1 MLKQFYEK
9 ALATQ
14 GVYCATGIEPGE
26 AGKAKVTN
34 KFAENLDD
42 LIKQVDIIK
51 KKGWNAYVALG
62 TFEGYSRKKDDCTF
76 FRSFFIDLDVGEDK
90 AASGKGYASKE
101 DALTAL
107 DKFLDDSGLPPP
119 IRIDSGTGIHAY
131 WLLEKEVAIADY
143 LPYALK
149 FKDYVMERLRADP
162 MVMAEP
168 ARIMRC
174 PDSLNYK
181 TDPPSQAKFI
191 DTEFTLY
198 SFDDF
203 KEFLGVIEVS
213 TSNVLK
219 LIPKGLD
226 EETKKMRKLDNFVN
240 SFPRIIELTAEGKGC
255 AQIQYAFEH
264 AEHLEEPIWHSVM
277 TIAAHCEDKENMAHL
292 VSQGY
297 SGYSPEIVDKKLENI
312 LSVEKSGPHTCV
324 TFEARNPGVCDGC
337 PNRHLGNPIKL
348 ARILNTTRTEE
359 PEPEPEHD
367 DDDPETPSDQAQ
379 SVRKTTNSKKVPE
392 FPEYLEPFVRGVN
405 GGIYYQP
412 PAKFNKETQ
421 KYHDVDAILLCEH
434 DFYPYRRI
442 YSPND
447 GECFMMRVHLPNDG
461 FREFLL
467 PMKAVYSQEK
477 FKDVLV
483 SGGVFFN
490 QSYAKNVQEYIMKWG
505 RYFQNTASAEIMR
518 MQMGWIDDNDAFV
531 IGNIEIT
538 EETGPD
544 GKDTPVSPTASNI
557 TKALVKKGTFEKWKW
572 AAQQLNDQP
581 GLEMH
586 AFGALTGFGAP
597 LMQFASTDGVS
608 LSYEGE
614 SGAAKSGSLY
624 AALSIWGNP
633 KKMSVFESTDNA
645 MQGRLLTSKNI
656 LVGIDE
662 AGGKFPDV
670 ISNFIHRIAQ
680 GESKLRLSGTNMT
693 ERHQDLTASTIGFFT
708 TNHSLLGIVKK
719 KKSTPYGETARMVE
733 LFMHKPQLF
742 KDHPE
747 KGKQIFDEFRKNYGH
762 AGPIY
767 AHEMIK
773 WGETKIIKHM
783 EVWMERF
790 RIDFGFD
797 ATYRY
802 YEDLISTVMTGGE
815 IAESAGLIKYDLD
828 RIYKVMVGL
837 MIAKRDGGNSI
848 NEVDFESILG
858 EFFLDH
864 MGATLAVLNKKVIST
879 PSPHRKLAVRAD
891 LDEGVSYV
899 STSSLGKWLAEHGY
913 SEENFFFVLKKSGK
927 FIKKDKK
934 RLAAGWKGAPESAN
948 VNCYFF
954 NEVPHIEI
962 DEFKQSAA

>member
-14 GVYCATGIEPGE
+14 GVYCATGIEPGK
-26 AGKAKVTN
+26 AGEAKVLN
-34 KFAENLDD
+34 KFAENIDD
-42 LIKQVDIIK
+42 LMVQVEALK
-51 KKGWNAYVALG
+51 KKGWNTYVALG
-62 TFEGYSRKKDDCTF
+62 TFEGYSRKKDDCLY

-101 DALTAL
+101 DALEAL
-107 DKFLDDSGLPPP
+107 DKFLVESELPPP
-119 IRIDSGTGIHAY
+119 VRIDSGTGIHAY
-131 WLLEKEVAIADY
+131 WLLDEEVKIIEY
-143 LPYALK
+143 LPYAVK
-149 FKDYVMERLRADP
+149 FKDYVLERLFADP
-162 MVMAEP
+162 AVMAEP

-174 PDSLNYK
+174 PESLNYK
-181 TDPPSQAKFI
+181 TDPPSPASFI
-191 DTEFTLY
+191 DDEFHTY
-198 SFDDF
+198 SFDAF
-203 KEFLGVIEVS
+203 KEFLGPVEVPINNILS
-213 TSNVLK
+213 

-226 EETKKMRKLDNFVN
+226 EETKKMRKLNNYVN
-240 SFPRIIELTAEGKGC
+240 DFEHLIKRTQDGTGC

-277 TIAAHCEDKENMAHL
+277 TIAAHCENKEKMAHL
-292 VSQGY
+292 VSEGY
-297 SGYSPEIVDKKLENI
+297 VGYSPEIVDKKLENI
-312 LSVEKSGPHTCV
+312 LSVEKSGPHTCA

-348 ARILNTTRTEE
+348 ARVLNTAKVDDEPVDEPEETDQEE
-359 PEPEPEHD
+359 PI
-367 DDDPETPSDQAQ
+367 
-379 SVRKTTNSKKVPE
+379 RKVTNSKKVPD
-392 FPEYLEPFVRGVN
+392 FPEYLAPFARGVN
-405 GGIYYQP
+405 GGIYFQP
-412 PAKFNKETQ
+412 PAKFNKETK
-421 KYHDVDAILLCEH
+421 KYHDVDAILLSEH

-447 GECFMMRVHLPNDG
+447 GECFMMRAHLPNDG
-461 FREFLL
+461 SREFLL

-490 QSYAKNVQEYIMKWG
+490 QTYAKQVQEYIMKWG
-505 RYFQNTASAEIMR
+505 RYFQNTASAETMR
-518 MQMGWIDDNDAFV
+518 MQMGWADDNDTFV
-531 IGNIEIT
+531 IGNIEVT

-544 GKDTPVSPTASNI
+544 GRDTPVSPTASNI
-557 TKALVKKGTFEKWKW
+557 VKALAKKGNFEKWKW
-572 AAQQLNDQP
+572 AAQQLSDQP

-586 AFGALTGFGAP
+586 AFGAMTGYGAP

-662 AGGKFPDV
+662 AGNKSPDV
-670 ISNFIHRIAQ
+670 VSNFIHRIAQ
-680 GESKLRLSGTNMT
+680 GESKLRLSGTSMT

-708 TNHSLLGIVKK
+708 TNHALLGIVKK

-733 LFMHKPQLF
+733 LFIHKPQLL

-747 KGKQIFDEFRKNYGH
+747 KGKEIFDEFRKNYGH

-773 WGETKIIKHM
+773 WGEPKIIKRM
-783 EVWMERF
+783 EAWTTRF
-790 RIDFGFD
+790 RRDFGFD

-802 YEDLISTVMTGGE
+802 YEDLISCTMTGGE

-828 RIYKVMVGL
+828 RIYTLMVGL
-837 MIAKRDGGNSI
+837 MIAKRNGGNSI
-848 NEVDFESILG
+848 NESDFDSVLG

-864 MGATLAVLNKKVIST
+864 MGASIAVLNGKVIST
-879 PSPHRKLAVRAD
+879 PSPHRKLAMRID
-891 LDEGVSYV
+891 LDVGESYV
-899 STSSLGKWLAEHGY
+899 STKTMTEWLAEHGY
-913 SEENFFFVLKKSGK
+913 SDENFFFILKKSGK

-948 VNCYFF
+948 VNCFF
-954 NEVPHIEI
+954 FKEVPEINIDDIE
-962 DEFKQSAA
+962 QSVA

>member
-26 AGKAKVTN
+26 AGKVTN

-42 LIKQVDIIK
+42 LIKQVELIK

-62 TFEGYSRKKDDCTF
+62 TFEGYSRKKDDCIF

-90 AASGKGYASKE
+90 AKEGKGYASKE
-101 DALTAL
+101 DALQAL
-107 DKFLDDSGLPPP
+107 DKFLAESEMPPP

-131 WLLEKEVAIADY
+131 WLLEEEVAIADY
-143 LPYALK
+143 LPYAVK
-149 FKDYVMERLRADP
+149 FKDYVLERLFADP
-162 MVMAEP
+162 AVMAEP
-168 ARIMRC
+168 ARVMRC
-174 PDSLNYK
+174 PDSFNYK
-181 TDPPSQAKFI
+181 TDPPSPAKFI
-191 DTEFTLY
+191 DTEFHTY
-198 SFDDF
+198 SFDAF
-203 KEFLGVIEVS
+203 KEFLGPIEVPANNILS
-213 TSNVLK
+213 

-226 EETKKMRKLDNFVN
+226 EETKKMRKLDNYVN
-240 SFPRIIELTAEGKGC
+240 SFEHLIKRTQEGTGC

-264 AEHLEEPIWHSVM
+264 AAHLEEPIWHSVM
-277 TIAAHCEDKENMAHL
+277 TIAAHCENKEQMAHL
-292 VSQGY
+292 VSKDYVGY
-297 SGYSPEIVDKKLENI
+297 SAEVVDKKLETI
-312 LSVEKSGPHTCV
+312 LSVEKSGPHTCA
-324 TFEARNPGVCDGC
+324 TFDARNPGVCDGC
-337 PNRHLGNPIKL
+337 PNRHLGNPIKI
-348 ARILNTTRTEE
+348 ARILNTAKPNDEPVDECEFDEHYDEE
-359 PEPEPEHD
+359 DNQEKPI
-367 DDDPETPSDQAQ
+367 
-379 SVRKTTNSKKVPE
+379 RKVTNTKKVPD
-392 FPEYLEPFVRGVN
+392 FPEYLAPFARGIN
-405 GGIYYQP
+405 GGIYFQP
-412 PAKFNKETQ
+412 PAKFNKQTE

-447 GECFMMRVHLPNDG
+447 GECFMMRAHLPNDG
-461 FREFLL
+461 VREFLL
-467 PMKAVYSQEK
+467 PMKAVYAQDK

-490 QSYAKNVQEYIMKWG
+490 QSHAKQVQEYIMKWG
-505 RYFQNTASAEIMR
+505 RYFQNTGSAEVMR
-518 MQMGWIDDNDAFV
+518 MQMGWADDNETFV
-531 IGNIEIT
+531 IGNIEVT
-538 EETGPD
+538 EDTGAE
-544 GKDTPVSPTASNI
+544 GRDTPVSPTASNV
-557 TKALVKKGTFEKWKW
+557 TKALVKKGSFEKWKW
-572 AAQQLNDQP
+572 AAQQLSDQP

-586 AFGALTGFGAP
+586 AFGALTGYGAP

-624 AALSIWGNP
+624 AALSVWGNP

-693 ERHQDLTASTIGFFT
+693 ERHQDMTASTIGFFT
-708 TNHSLLGIVKK
+708 TNHALLGIVKK

-747 KGKQIFDEFRKNYGH
+747 KGKEIFDEFRKNYGH

-767 AHEMIK
+767 AYEMIK
-773 WGETKIIKHM
+773 WGEKKIHKHM
-783 EVWMERF
+783 EEWTVRF
-790 RIDFGFD
+790 RKDFGHD
-797 ATYRY
+797 ASYRY
-802 YEDLISTVMTGGE
+802 YEDLMAVTMTGGE
-815 IAESAGLIKYDLD
+815 IAESAGLIKYDLN
-828 RIYKVMVGL
+828 RIYNVMVGL
-837 MIAKRDGGNSI
+837 MIAKRNGGNSI
-848 NEVDFESILG
+848 NESDFDSVLG
-858 EFFLDH
+858 ELFL
-864 MGATLAVLNKKVIST
+864 GEIGSTVVVLNHKVIST
-879 PSPHRKLAVRAD
+879 PSPNKKLAIRID
-891 LDEGVSYV
+891 LDEGESYV
-899 STSSLGKWLAEHGY
+899 STTFLTQWLAERGY
-913 SEENFFFVLKKSGK
+913 SEENFFFTLKKSGK

-948 VNCYFF
+948 VNCYWFK
-954 NEVPHIEI
+954 EVPELNIEPE
-962 DEFKQSAA
+962 DEQSAA

>member
-26 AGKAKVTN
+26 AGKVTN

-42 LIKQVDIIK
+42 LIKQVESIK

-62 TFEGYSRKKDDCTF
+62 TFEGYSRKKDDCLY

-90 AASGKGYASKE
+90 AESGKGYVSKE
-101 DALTAL
+101 AALAAL
-107 DKFLDDSGLPPP
+107 DKFLTESEMPPP

-131 WLLEKEVAIADY
+131 WLLEEDVPISEY

-149 FKDYVMERLRADP
+149 FKEYVLERLLADP
-162 MVMAEP
+162 AVMAES
-168 ARIMRC
+168 ARVMRC
-174 PDSLNYK
+174 PESLNYK
-181 TDPPSQAKFI
+181 TDPPSPAGFI
-191 DTEFTLY
+191 DTEFHTY
-198 SFDDF
+198 SFDAF
-203 KEFLGVIEVS
+203 KEFLGPVVAPVNNILS
-213 TSNVLK
+213 

-226 EETKKMRKLDNFVN
+226 EETKKMRKLDNYIN
-240 SFPRIIELTAEGKGC
+240 SFDQILKRNEEGTGC
-255 AQIQYAFEH
+255 AQIKYALDN
-264 AEHLEEPIWHSVM
+264 AKHLEEPIWHSVM
-277 TIAAHCEDKENMAHL
+277 TIAAHCDKKEEVVHF
-292 VSQGY
+292 VSKDYVGY
-297 SGYSPEIVDKKLENI
+297 AADIVDKKLENI
-312 LSVEKSGPHTCV
+312 LSVEKSGPHTCA

-348 ARILNTTRTEE
+348 ARILNTARTEDS
-359 PEPEPEHD
+359 EPEPEHTD
-367 DDDPETPSDQAQ
+367 EPLTEAPNQEKPI
-379 SVRKTTNSKKVPE
+379 RKTTNSKKVPE
-392 FPEYLEPFVRGVN
+392 FPEYLAPFARGIN
-405 GGIYYQP
+405 GGIYFQP
-412 PAKFNKETQ
+412 PAKFNKQTE

-490 QSYAKNVQEYIMKWG
+490 QSYAKQVQEYIMKWG
-505 RYFQNTASAEIMR
+505 RYFQNTASAETMR
-518 MQMGWIDDNDAFV
+518 MQMGWADDNDTFV
-531 IGNIEIT
+531 IGNIEVT

-544 GKDTPVSPTASNI
+544 GRDTPVSPTASNI

-572 AAQQLNDQP
+572 AAQQLSDQP

-586 AFGALTGFGAP
+586 AFGAMTGFGAP

-614 SGAAKSGSLY
+614 SGAAKSGALY
-624 AALSIWGNP
+624 AALSVWGNP

-680 GESKLRLSGTNMT
+680 GESKLRLSGTSMT

-747 KGKQIFDEFRKNYGH
+747 KGKEIFDEFRKNYGH

-767 AHEMIK
+767 AHQMIL
-773 WGETKIIKHM
+773 WGEPKILKHM
-783 EVWMERF
+783 EAWTVRF
-790 RIDFGFD
+790 RKDFGFD

-802 YEDLISTVMTGGE
+802 YEDLIATVMTGGE
-815 IAESAGLIKYDLD
+815 IAEDAGLIKYDLD

-837 MIAKRDGGNSI
+837 MLAKRNNGNSI
-848 NEVDFESILG
+848 NESDFDSVLG
-858 EFFLDH
+858 ELFLDEI
-864 MGATLAVLNKKVIST
+864 GSTVVVLNNKVIAT
-879 PSPHRKLAVRAD
+879 PSPSKKLAIRID
-891 LDEGVSYV
+891 LDERESYV
-899 STSSLGKWLAEHGY
+899 STTFLTKWLAEHGY
-913 SEENFFFVLKKSGK
+913 SEENFFFVLKNSGK

-948 VNCYFF
+948 VNCYWFK
-954 NEVPHIEI
+954 EVPELDVDEI
-962 DEFKQSAA
+962 LQSAA

>member
-14 GVYCATGIEPGE
+14 GIYCATGIEPGE

-34 KFAENLDD
+34 KFAESIDD
-42 LIKQVDIIK
+42 LLAHVEFIK

-62 TFEGYSRKKDDCTF
+62 TFEGYSRKKDGCVY
-76 FRSFFIDLDVGEDK
+76 FRSFFVDLDVGEDK
-90 AASGKGYASKE
+90 AKEGKGYASKK
-101 DALTAL
+101 DALEAL
-107 DKFLDDSGLPPP
+107 DKFLAESELPPP

-131 WLLEKEVAIADY
+131 WLLEDEVAISDY
-143 LPYALK
+143 LPYAVK
-149 FKDYVMERLRADP
+149 FKEYVLERLLADP
-162 MVMAEP
+162 AVMAEP

-174 PDSLNYK
+174 PESLNYK
-181 TDPPSQAKFI
+181 TDPPSPAGFI
-191 DTEFTLY
+191 DTEFHTY
-198 SFDDF
+198 SFEAF
-203 KEFLGVIEVS
+203 KDFLGPIEAS
-213 TSNVLK
+213 ANNVLS

-240 SFPRIIELTAEGKGC
+240 SFPKILELTVEGKGC
-255 AQIQYAFEH
+255 AQLQYAFEH
-264 AEHLEEPIWHSVM
+264 AEHLEEPIWHSAM
-277 TIAAHCEDKENMAHL
+277 TIVAHCEDKEKMAHL
-292 VSQGY
+292 LSKDYVGY
-297 SGYSPEIVDKKLENI
+297 SAENVDKKLETI
-312 LSVEKSGPHTCV
+312 LSVEKSGPHTCA
-324 TFEARNPGVCDGC
+324 TFEARNPGVCNGC
-337 PNRHLGNPIKL
+337 PNRYLGNPIKL
-348 ARILNTTRTEE
+348 ARVLNIAKPDDEPDE
-359 PEPEPEHD
+359 PEFDEHD
-367 DDDPETPSDQAQ
+367 EEGDEEKPI
-379 SVRKTTNSKKVPE
+379 RKATNSKKVPD
-392 FPEYLEPFVRGVN
+392 FPEYLAPFARGVN
-405 GGIYYQP
+405 GGIYFQP
-412 PAKFNKETQ
+412 PAKFNKETK

-447 GECFMMRVHLPNDG
+447 GECFMMRAHLPNDG
-461 FREFLL
+461 AREFLL

-490 QSYAKNVQEYIMKWG
+490 QTYAKQVQEYIMKWG
-505 RYFQNTASAEIMR
+505 RYFQNTASAETMR
-518 MQMGWIDDNDAFV
+518 MQMGWADDNDTFV
-531 IGNIEIT
+531 IGNIEVT

-544 GKDTPVSPTASNI
+544 GRDTPVSPTASNVV
-557 TKALVKKGTFEKWKW
+557 KALTKKGTFEKWKW
-572 AAQQLNDQP
+572 AAQQLSDQP

-624 AALSIWGNP
+624 AALSVWGNP

-680 GESKLRLSGTNMT
+680 GESKLRLSGTSMT

-747 KGKQIFDEFRKNYGH
+747 KGKEIFDEFRKNYGH
-762 AGPIY
+762 AAPIY
-767 AHEMIK
+767 ACEMIK
-773 WGETKIIKHM
+773 WGEPKIHKHM
-783 EVWMERF
+783 EAWTVRF
-790 RIDFGFD
+790 RKDFGYD
-797 ATYRY
+797 VTYRY
-802 YEDLISTVMTGGE
+802 YEDLVSTVMTGGE
-815 IAESAGLIKYDLD
+815 IAEAAGLIKYDLD
-828 RIYKVMVGL
+828 RIYKVMVGMML
-837 MIAKRDGGNSI
+837 AKRNGGNSI
-848 NEVDFESILG
+848 NESDFESVLG
-858 EFFLDH
+858 EFFLDQ
-864 MGATLAVLNKKVIST
+864 MGSTIAILNHKVIST
-879 PSPHRKLAVRAD
+879 PSPHRKLAVRVD
-891 LDEGVSYV
+891 LDVGESYV
-899 STSSLGKWLAEHGY
+899 STSSMNLWLAEHGY
-913 SEENFFFVLKKSGK
+913 SEENFFFVLKNKGK

-948 VNCYFF
+948 VQAYFF
-954 NEVPHIEI
+954 KEVPEI
-962 DEFKQSAA
+962 NVDEIQQSAA

>member
-14 GVYCATGIEPGE
+14 GVYCVTGIEPGE
-26 AGKAKVTN
+26 AGKVTN

-42 LIKQVDIIK
+42 LVKQIELVK

-76 FRSFFIDLDVGEDK
+76 FRSFFIDLDVSEDK
-90 AASGKGYASKE
+90 AKSGKGYASKE
-101 DALTAL
+101 DALQAL
-107 DKFLDDSGLPPP
+107 DKFLTESEMPPP

-131 WLLEKEVAIADY
+131 WLLDEDVPITEY
-143 LPYALK
+143 LPYAIK
-149 FKDYVMERLRADP
+149 FKEYVIERIHADP
-162 MVMAEP
+162 AVMAEP
-168 ARIMRC
+168 ARVMRC
-174 PDSLNYK
+174 PESLNYK
-181 TDPPSQAKFI
+181 TDPPSPAGFI
-191 DTEFTLY
+191 DTEFHTY
-198 SFDDF
+198 SFDAF
-203 KEFLGVIEVS
+203 KEFLGPVTVPVNNIL
-213 TSNVLK
+213 N

-226 EETKKMRKLDNFVN
+226 EETKKMRKLDNYIN
-240 SFPRIIELTAEGKGC
+240 SFEQIIKRTQEGTGC

-277 TIAAHCEDKENMAHL
+277 TIAAHCENKEKMAHL
-292 VSQGY
+292 VSKDYVGY
-297 SGYSPEIVDKKLENI
+297 SADIVNKKLENI
-312 LSVEKSGPHTCV
+312 LSVEKSGPHTCA

-348 ARILNTTRTEE
+348 ARILNTARTEE
-359 PEPEPEHD
+359 DKPEPEHND
-367 DDDPETPSDQAQ
+367 KPLTEAPNQEK

-392 FPEYLEPFVRGVN
+392 FPDYLTPFVRGIN
-405 GGIYYQP
+405 GGIYFQP
-412 PAKFNKETQ
+412 PAKFNKETE

-461 FREFLL
+461 TREFLL

-477 FKDVLV
+477 FKEVLV

-490 QSYAKNVQEYIMKWG
+490 QSYAKQVQEYIMKWG
-505 RYFQNTASAEIMR
+505 RYFQNTASAETMR
-518 MQMGWIDDNDAFV
+518 MQMGWADDNDAFV

-538 EETGPD
+538 EETGPE
-544 GKDTPVSPTASNI
+544 GKETPVSPTASNI
-557 TKALVKKGTFEKWKW
+557 VKALSVKGTFEKWKW

-586 AFGALTGFGAP
+586 AFGALTAYGAP

-624 AALSIWGNP
+624 AALSVWGNP
-633 KKMSVFESTDNA
+633 KKLSVFESTDNA
-645 MQGRLLTSKNI
+645 MQSRLSTSKNI

-662 AGGKFPDV
+662 AGNKFPDV

-680 GESKLRLSGTNMT
+680 GESKLKLSGSNHT
-693 ERHQDLTASTIGFFT
+693 EKEQAITASTIGFFT
-708 TNHSLLGIVKK
+708 TNHALLGIVKK
-719 KKSTPYGETARMVE
+719 KKATPYGETARMVE

-742 KDHPE
+742 KDYPE
-747 KGKQIFDEFRKNYGH
+747 KGKEIFDEFRKNYGH
-762 AGPIY
+762 AGPVY

-773 WGETKIIKHM
+773 WGEPKIIKRM
-783 EVWMERF
+783 EAWNMRF
-790 RIDFGFD
+790 RKDFGHD

-802 YEDLISTVMTGGE
+802 YEDLVATVMTGGE

-828 RIYKVMVGL
+828 RIYRVMIGL
-837 MIAKRDGGNSI
+837 MMAKRDGGNSI
-848 NEVDFESILG
+848 NESDFESVLG
-858 EFFLDH
+858 EFFLDQI
-864 MGATLAVLNKKVIST
+864 GSSVVVLNGKVIST
-879 PSPHRKLAVRAD
+879 PSPHKTCGIRMD
-891 LDEGVSYV
+891 YDEKESYV
-899 STSSLGKWLAEHGY
+899 STKFMCKWLAEHGY
-913 SEENFFFVLKKSGK
+913 SEESFFFALKKSGK

-948 VNCYFF
+948 VNCYWFS
-954 NEVPHIEI
+954 EVPEI
-962 DEFKQSAA
+962 DLDEIQQSAA

>member
-14 GVYCATGIEPGE
+14 GIYCATGIEPGE

-34 KFAENLDD
+34 KFAENIDD
-42 LIKQVDIIK
+42 LLEHVENIK

-62 TFEGYSRKKDDCTF
+62 TFEGYSRKKDDCKF
-76 FRSFFIDLDVGEDK
+76 FRSFFIDLDVSKEK
-90 AASGKGYASKE
+90 AESGKGYASKE
-101 DALTAL
+101 DALDAL
-107 DKFLDDSGLPPP
+107 DVFLADSEMPPP

-131 WLLEKEVAIADY
+131 WLLEEDVSITEY
-143 LPYALK
+143 LPYAVK
-149 FKDYVMERLRADP
+149 FKEYVLERLFADP
-162 MVMAEP
+162 AVMAEP

-181 TDPPSQAKFI
+181 TDPPSPAGFI
-191 DTEFTLY
+191 DTEFHTY
-198 SFDDF
+198 SFDAF
-203 KEFLGVIEVS
+203 KDFLGPVDVPINDILS
-213 TSNVLK
+213 

-240 SFPRIIELTAEGKGC
+240 SFSKIKKLTEEGKGC
-255 AQIQYAFEH
+255 AQIQYAYDN
-264 AEHLEEPIWHSVM
+264 AAHLEEPIWHSVM
-277 TIAAHCEDKENMAHL
+277 TIVAHCEDKEEMAHDL
-292 VSQGY
+292 SKDYVGY
-297 SGYSPEIVDKKLENI
+297 AADIVNKKLETI
-312 LSVEKSGPHTCV
+312 LSVEKSGPHTCA
-324 TFEARNPGVCDGC
+324 TFETRNPGVCDGC
-337 PNRHLGNPIKL
+337 PNRFLANPIKL
-348 ARILNTTRTEE
+348 AKVLNTTKSDDE
-359 PEPEPEHD
+359 PEPVD
-367 DDDPETPSDQAQ
+367 DEEDSEEDPI
-379 SVRKTTNSKKVPE
+379 RKVTYSKKVPD
-392 FPEYLEPFVRGVN
+392 FPEYLAPFARGVN

-412 PAKFNKETQ
+412 PAKFNKETK
-421 KYHDVDAILLCEH
+421 KYHDVDAILLSEH

-447 GECFMMRVHLPNDG
+447 GECFMMRAHLPNDG
-461 FREFLL
+461 VREFLL

-490 QSYAKNVQEYIMKWG
+490 QSYAKHVQEYIMKWG
-505 RYFQNTASAEIMR
+505 RYFQNTASAELMR
-518 MQMGWIDDNDAFV
+518 MQMGWADDNDTFI

-544 GKDTPVSPTASNI
+544 GRDTPVSPTASNI
-557 TKALVKKGTFEKWKW
+557 IKALVKKGSFEKWKW

-586 AFGALTGFGAP
+586 AFGAMTGYGAP

-614 SGAAKSGSLY
+614 SGAAKSGALY
-624 AALSIWGNP
+624 GALSVWGNP

-662 AGGKFPDV
+662 AGNKSPDV
-670 ISNFIHRIAQ
+670 VSNFIHRIAQ
-680 GESKLRLSGTNMT
+680 GESKLRLSGTSMT

-733 LFMHKPQLF
+733 LFIHKPQIL
-742 KDHPE
+742 KDHPN
-747 KGKQIFDEFRKNYGH
+747 KGKEIFDEFRKNYGH

-773 WGETKIIKHM
+773 WGELKIIKRM
-783 EVWMERF
+783 EVWTTRF
-790 RIDFGFD
+790 RKDFGFD

-802 YEDLISTVMTGGE
+802 YEDLIATVMTGGE

-828 RIYKVMVGL
+828 RIYSVMVGL
-837 MIAKRDGGNSI
+837 MLAKRNGGNSI
-848 NEVDFESILG
+848 NESDFDSVLG
-858 EFFLDH
+858 EFILDH
-864 MGATLAVLNKKVIST
+864 TGAMVAVLNDKVITT
-879 PSPHRKLAVRAD
+879 PSPHRKLSVRID
-891 LDEGVSYV
+891 LDKGETYV
-899 STSSLGKWLAEHGY
+899 STASMNQWLAEHGY

-954 NEVPHIEI
+954 KEVPELDL
-962 DEFKQSAA
+962 DELQKSAT

>member
-42 LIKQVDIIK
+42 LLKHVESIK

-62 TFEGYSRKKDDCTF
+62 TFEGYSRKKDDCIY
-76 FRSFFIDLDVGEDK
+76 FRSFFVDLDVGEDK
-90 AASGKGYASKE
+90 AASGKGYVSKE
-101 DALTAL
+101 AALEAL
-107 DKFLDDSGLPPP
+107 DKFLTESELPPP
-119 IRIDSGTGIHAY
+119 VRIDSGTGIHAY
-131 WLLEKEVAIADY
+131 WLLDEEVSITEY
-143 LPYALK
+143 LPYAQK
-149 FKDYVMERLRADP
+149 FKDYVLERLFADP

-174 PDSLNYK
+174 PESLNYK
-181 TDPPSQAKFI
+181 TDPPSPALFI
-191 DTEFTLY
+191 DTEFHTY
-198 SFDDF
+198 SFDAF
-203 KEFLGVIEVS
+203 KEFLGPVTVPVNNILS
-213 TSNVLK
+213 

-226 EETKKMRKLDNFVN
+226 DETKKMRKLDNYVN
-240 SFPRIIELTAEGKGC
+240 SFEQIIKRTQEGTGC

-277 TIAAHCEDKENMAHL
+277 TIAAHCENKEKMAHL
-292 VSQGY
+292 VSKDYVGY
-297 SGYSPEIVDKKLENI
+297 SAEIVDKKLENI
-312 LSVEKSGPHTCV
+312 LSVEKSGPHTCA

-348 ARILNTTRTEE
+348 ARVLNVAKPDDEPVDKAEPDEE
-359 PEPEPEHD
+359 D
-367 DDDPETPSDQAQ
+367 DQEKPI
-379 SVRKTTNSKKVPE
+379 RKTTNSKKVPD
-392 FPEYLEPFVRGVN
+392 FPEYLAPFARGMN
-405 GGIYYQP
+405 GGIYFQP
-412 PAKFNKETQ
+412 PAKFNKQTE
-421 KYHDVDAILLCEH
+421 KYHQVDAVLLCEH

-447 GECFMMRVHLPNDG
+447 GECFMMRAHLPNDG
-461 FREFLL
+461 HREFLL
-467 PMKAVYSQEK
+467 PMKAVYAQDK
-477 FKDVLV
+477 FKDILV

-490 QSYAKNVQEYIMKWG
+490 QSYAKQVQEYIMKWG
-505 RYFQNTASAEIMR
+505 RYFQNTASAETMR
-518 MQMGWIDDNDAFV
+518 MQMGWADDNDTFV
-531 IGNIEIT
+531 IGNIEVT

-544 GKDTPVSPTASNI
+544 GRDTPVSPTASNI

-572 AAQQLNDQP
+572 AAQQLSDQP

-624 AALSIWGNP
+624 AALSVWGNP

-645 MQGRLLTSKNI
+645 MQGRLLTCKNI

-708 TNHSLLGIVKK
+708 TNHSLLSIVKK

-742 KDHPE
+742 KDYPE
-747 KGKQIFDEFRKNYGH
+747 KGKEIFDEFRKNYGH
-762 AGPIY
+762 AGPVY
-767 AHEMIK
+767 AHQMIL
-773 WGETKIIKHM
+773 WGEPKILKRM
-783 EVWMERF
+783 ESWTARF
-790 RIDFGFD
+790 RKDFGFD
-797 ATYRY
+797 VTYRY
-802 YEDLISTVMTGGE
+802 YEDLVACVMTGGE
-815 IAESAGLIKYDLD
+815 IAEDAGLIKYDLD

-837 MIAKRDGGNSI
+837 MLAKRNNGNSI
-848 NEVDFESILG
+848 NESDFDSVLG
-858 EFFLDH
+858 ELFLDEI
-864 MGATLAVLNKKVIST
+864 GSTVVVLNNKVIST
-879 PSPHRKLAVRAD
+879 PSPHKKLAIRID
-891 LDEGVSYV
+891 IDEGESYV
-899 STSSLGKWLAEHGY
+899 STTFLSKWLAERGY
-913 SEENFFFVLKKSGK
+913 SEENFFFALKNSGK

-948 VNCYFF
+948 VNCFWF
-954 NEVPHIEI
+954 KEVPELNLDEI
-962 DEFKQSAA
+962 QQSVA

>member
-26 AGKAKVTN
+26 AGKVTN

-42 LIKQVDIIK
+42 LIKQVESIK

-62 TFEGYSRKKDDCTF
+62 TFEGYSRKKDDCIYY
-76 FRSFFIDLDVGEDK
+76 RSFFIDLDVGEDK
-90 AASGKGYASKE
+90 AESGKGYATKE
-101 DALTAL
+101 DALQAL
-107 DKFLDDSGLPPP
+107 DKFLVDSDMPPP

-131 WLLEKEVAIADY
+131 WLLDEEVPITEY
-143 LPYALK
+143 LPYAIK
-149 FKDYVMERLRADP
+149 FKEYVIERIHADP
-162 MVMAEP
+162 AVMAEP
-168 ARIMRC
+168 ARVMRC
-174 PDSLNYK
+174 PESLNYK
-181 TDPPSQAKFI
+181 TDPPSPAGFI
-191 DTEFTLY
+191 DTEFHTY
-198 SFDDF
+198 SFDAF
-203 KEFLGVIEVS
+203 KEFLGPITVPVNNILS
-213 TSNVLK
+213 

-226 EETKKMRKLDNFVN
+226 DETKKMRKLDNYVN
-240 SFPRIIELTAEGKGC
+240 SFEQIIKRTQEGTGC

-277 TIAAHCEDKENMAHL
+277 TIAAHCENKEEMAHL
-292 VSQGY
+292 VSKGYVGY
-297 SGYSPEIVDKKLENI
+297 SAEIVDKKLETI
-312 LSVEKSGPHTCV
+312 LSVEKSGPHTCA

-348 ARILNTTRTEE
+348 ARILNTAKPDDE
-359 PEPEPEHD
+359 PEPVEEDHQEEPI
-367 DDDPETPSDQAQ
+367 
-379 SVRKTTNSKKVPE
+379 RKITNSKKVPD
-392 FPEYLEPFVRGVN
+392 FPEYLAPFARGIN
-405 GGIYYQP
+405 GGIYFQP
-412 PAKFNKETQ
+412 PAKFNKQTE

-442 YSPND
+442 FSPND
-447 GECFMMRVHLPNDG
+447 GECFMMRAHLPNDG
-461 FREFLL
+461 CREFLL

-490 QSYAKNVQEYIMKWG
+490 QSYAKQVQEYIMKWG
-505 RYFQNTASAEIMR
+505 RYFQNTASAETMR
-518 MQMGWIDDNDAFV
+518 MQMGWADDNDTFV
-531 IGNIEIT
+531 IGNIEVT

-544 GKDTPVSPTASNI
+544 GRDTPVSPTTSNVV
-557 TKALVKKGTFEKWKW
+557 KALTKKGSFDKWKW

-586 AFGALTGFGAP
+586 AFGALTAYGAP

-614 SGAAKSGSLY
+614 SGAAKSGALY
-624 AALSIWGNP
+624 AALSVWGNP

-680 GESKLRLSGTNMT
+680 GESKLRLTGTSMT

-733 LFMHKPQLF
+733 LFMHKPKLF
-742 KDHPE
+742 ENHPE
-747 KGKQIFDEFRKNYGH
+747 KGKEIFDEFRKNYGH

-767 AHEMIK
+767 AHQMIL
-773 WGETKIIKHM
+773 WGEPKILKHM
-783 EVWMERF
+783 EAWTVRF
-790 RIDFGFD
+790 RKDFGFD

-802 YEDLISTVMTGGE
+802 YEDLIATVMTGGE
-815 IAESAGLIKYDLD
+815 IAEDAGLIKYDLD
-828 RIYKVMVGL
+828 RIYKVMVGMML
-837 MIAKRDGGNSI
+837 AKRNNGNSI
-848 NEVDFESILG
+848 NESDFDSVLG
-858 EFFLDH
+858 EFFLDQI
-864 MGATLAVLNKKVIST
+864 GSSVVVLNGKVIST
-879 PSPHRKLAVRAD
+879 PSPHKTCGIRMD
-891 LDEGVSYV
+891 YDEKESYV
-899 STSSLGKWLAEHGY
+899 STRFMTKWLAEHGY
-913 SEENFFFVLKKSGK
+913 SEENFFFALKNSGK

-948 VNCYFF
+948 VNCYWFK
-954 NEVPHIEI
+954 EVPELDLDEI
-962 DEFKQSAA
+962 QQSVA

>member
-42 LIKQVDIIK
+42 LLKHVESIK

-62 TFEGYSRKKDDCTF
+62 TFEGYSRKKDDCIY
-76 FRSFFIDLDVGEDK
+76 FRSFFVDLDVGEDK
-90 AASGKGYASKE
+90 AASGKGYISKE
-101 DALTAL
+101 AALEAL
-107 DKFLDDSGLPPP
+107 DNFLTYSELPPP

-131 WLLEKEVAIADY
+131 WLLDEEVPIIEY
-143 LPYALK
+143 MPYALK
-149 FKDYVMERLRADP
+149 FKDYVLEHLLADAT
-162 MVMAEP
+162 VMAEP

-174 PDSLNYK
+174 PESLNYK
-181 TDPPSQAKFI
+181 TDPPSQALFI
-191 DTEFTLY
+191 DTEFHTY
-198 SFDDF
+198 SFDAF
-203 KEFLGVIEVS
+203 KEFLGPVVIPVNNILS
-213 TSNVLK
+213 

-240 SFPRIIELTAEGKGC
+240 SFPRILELTAEGKGC

-264 AEHLEEPIWHSVM
+264 AAHLEEPIWHSAM
-277 TIAAHCEDKENMAHL
+277 TIAAHCEDKEKMAHL
-292 VSQGY
+292 LSKDYVGY
-297 SGYSPEIVDKKLENI
+297 SADNVDKKLETI
-312 LSVEKSGPHTCV
+312 LSVEKSGPHTCA

-337 PNRHLGNPIKL
+337 PNRHIGNPIKL
-348 ARILNTTRTEE
+348 ARVLNVAKPNDE
-359 PEPEPEHD
+359 PEPVEEEHKEEPI
-367 DDDPETPSDQAQ
+367 
-379 SVRKTTNSKKVPE
+379 RKVTNSKKVPD
-392 FPEYLEPFVRGVN
+392 FPEYLAPFARGIN
-405 GGIYYQP
+405 GGIYFQP
-412 PAKFNKETQ
+412 PAKYNKQTE
-421 KYHDVDAILLCEH
+421 KYHEVDAILLCEH

-447 GECFMMRVHLPNDG
+447 GECFMMRAHLPNDG
-461 FREFLL
+461 SREFLL

-490 QSYAKNVQEYIMKWG
+490 QSYAKQVQEYIMKWG
-505 RYFQNTASAEIMR
+505 RYFQNTASAETMR
-518 MQMGWIDDNDAFV
+518 MQMGWADDNDTFV
-531 IGNIEIT
+531 IGNIEVT
-538 EETGPD
+538 EETGSE
-544 GKDTPVSPTASNI
+544 GRDTPVSPTASNI
-557 TKALVKKGTFEKWKW
+557 TKALVKKGSFEKWKW
-572 AAQQLNDQP
+572 AAQQLSDQP

-586 AFGALTGFGAP
+586 AFGAMTGFGAP

-747 KGKQIFDEFRKNYGH
+747 KGKEIFDEFRKNYGH

-767 AHEMIK
+767 AHQMIL
-773 WGETKIIKHM
+773 WGEPKILKHM
-783 EVWMERF
+783 EAWTVRF
-790 RIDFGFD
+790 RKDFGHD
-797 ATYRY
+797 VTYRY
-802 YEDLISTVMTGGE
+802 YEDLVATVMTGGE

-837 MIAKRDGGNSI
+837 MLAKRNNGNSI
-848 NEVDFESILG
+848 NESDFDSVLG
-858 EFFLDH
+858 EFFLDQI
-864 MGATLAVLNKKVIST
+864 GSTVVVLNNKVIAT
-879 PSPHRKLAVRAD
+879 PSPSKTLGVRID
-891 LDEGVSYV
+891 IDEGESYV
-899 STSSLGKWLAEHGY
+899 STKFMTKWLAEHGY
-913 SEENFFFVLKKSGK
+913 SEENFFFALKNSGK

-948 VNCYFF
+948 VNCYWFK
-954 NEVPHIEI
+954 EVPDLDLNEI
-962 DEFKQSAA
+962 QQSVA

>member
-26 AGKAKVTN
+26 AGKVTN

-42 LIKQVDIIK
+42 LIKQVEIIK

-62 TFEGYSRKKDDCTF
+62 TFEGYSRKKDDCIY

-90 AASGKGYASKE
+90 AAAGKGYATKK

-107 DKFLDDSGLPPP
+107 DKFLTDSEMPPP

-131 WLLEKEVAIADY
+131 WLLDEEVSITEY
-143 LPYALK
+143 LPYAVK
-149 FKDYVMERLRADP
+149 FKEYVLERLFADP
-162 MVMAEP
+162 AVMAEP
-168 ARIMRC
+168 ARVMRC
-174 PDSLNYK
+174 PESLNYK
-181 TDPPSQAKFI
+181 TDPPSPAGFI
-191 DTEFTLY
+191 DTELHTY
-198 SFDDF
+198 SFDAF
-203 KEFLGVIEVS
+203 KEFLGPVIEPVNNILS
-213 TSNVLK
+213 

-226 EETKKMRKLDNFVN
+226 EETKKMRKLDNYIN
-240 SFPRIIELTAEGKGC
+240 SFDQLLKRNEEGTGC
-255 AQIQYAFEH
+255 AQIKYALDN
-264 AEHLEEPIWHSVM
+264 AKHLEEPIWHSVM
-277 TIAAHCEDKENMAHL
+277 TIAAHCDKKEEVVHF
-292 VSQGY
+292 VSKDYIGY
-297 SGYSPEIVDKKLENI
+297 SADVVNKKLENI
-312 LSVEKSGPHTCV
+312 LSVEKSGPHTCA

-348 ARILNTTRTEE
+348 ARVLNTAKPDDE
-359 PEPEPEHD
+359 PEPDIPEPSEEEHQEE
-367 DDDPETPSDQAQ
+367 P
-379 SVRKTTNSKKVPE
+379 VRKTTNSKKVPD
-392 FPEYLEPFVRGVN
+392 FPEYLAPFARGMN
-405 GGIYYQP
+405 GGIYFQP
-412 PAKFNKETQ
+412 PAKFNKETK

-461 FREFLL
+461 TREFLL
-467 PMKAVYSQEK
+467 PMKAVYAQEK

-490 QSYAKNVQEYIMKWG
+490 QTYAKNVQEYIMKWG
-505 RYFQNTASAEIMR
+505 RYFQNTASAETMR
-518 MQMGWIDDNDAFV
+518 MQMGWADDNDTFV
-531 IGNIEIT
+531 IGNIEVT

-544 GKDTPVSPTASNI
+544 GRDTPVSPTASNI

-572 AAQQLNDQP
+572 AAQQLSDQP

-586 AFGALTGFGAP
+586 AFGAMTGFGAP

-614 SGAAKSGSLY
+614 SGAAKSGALY
-624 AALSIWGNP
+624 AALSVWGNP

-680 GESKLRLSGTNMT
+680 GESKLRLSGTSMT

-747 KGKQIFDEFRKNYGH
+747 KGKEIFDEFRKNYGH

-767 AHEMIK
+767 AHQMIL
-773 WGETKIIKHM
+773 WGEPKILKHM
-783 EVWMERF
+783 EAWTVRF
-790 RIDFGFD
+790 RKDFGFD

-802 YEDLISTVMTGGE
+802 YEDLIATVMTGGE
-815 IAESAGLIKYDLD
+815 IAEDAGLIKYDLD

-837 MIAKRDGGNSI
+837 MLAKRNNGNSI
-848 NEVDFESILG
+848 NESDFDSVLG
-858 EFFLDH
+858 ELFLDEI
-864 MGATLAVLNKKVIST
+864 GSTVVVLNNKVIAT
-879 PSPHRKLAVRAD
+879 PSPSKKLAIRID
-891 LDEGVSYV
+891 LDERESYV
-899 STSSLGKWLAEHGY
+899 STTFLTKWLAEHGY
-913 SEENFFFVLKKSGK
+913 SEENFFFVLKNSGK

-948 VNCYFF
+948 VNCYWFK
-954 NEVPHIEI
+954 EVPELDVDEI
-962 DEFKQSAA
+962 LQSAA

>member
-26 AGKAKVTN
+26 AGKVTN

-42 LIKQVDIIK
+42 LIKQIELIK

-62 TFEGYSRKKDDCTF
+62 TFEGYSRKKDDCIYY
-76 FRSFFIDLDVGEDK
+76 RSFFIDLDVGEDK
-90 AASGKGYASKE
+90 AKDGKGYISKE
-101 DALTAL
+101 AALEAL
-107 DKFLDDSGLPPP
+107 DKFLVDSEMPPP

-131 WLLEKEVAIADY
+131 WLLEEQVAIAEY
-143 LPYALK
+143 LPYAVK
-149 FKDYVMERLRADP
+149 FKEYVLERLLADP
-162 MVMAEP
+162 AVMAEP
-168 ARIMRC
+168 ARVMRC
-174 PDSLNYK
+174 PESLNYK
-181 TDPPSQAKFI
+181 TDPPSPAGFI
-191 DTEFTLY
+191 DTEFHTY
-198 SFDDF
+198 SFDAF
-203 KEFLGVIEVS
+203 KEFLGPITVPVNNILS
-213 TSNVLK
+213 

-226 EETKKMRKLDNFVN
+226 DETKKMRKLDNFVN
-240 SFPRIIELTAEGKGC
+240 SFAKVKEGKGC
-255 AQIQYAFEH
+255 AQIQYAYDN
-264 AEHLEEPIWHSVM
+264 AEHLEEPIWHSAM
-277 TIAAHCEDKENMAHL
+277 TIVAHCEDKEEMAQDL
-292 VSQGY
+292 SKGY
-297 SGYSPEIVDKKLENI
+297 VGYSPEIVIKKLETI
-312 LSVEKSGPHTCV
+312 LSVEKSGPHTCA

-348 ARILNTTRTEE
+348 AKVLNVARTDDIE
-359 PEPEPEHD
+359 PEPEQD
-367 DDDPETPSDQAQ
+367 DKPLGEAPNQEKPI
-379 SVRKTTNSKKVPE
+379 RKVTNSKKVPE
-392 FPEYLEPFVRGVN
+392 FPEYLAPFARGIN
-405 GGIYYQP
+405 GGIYFQP
-412 PAKFNKETQ
+412 PAKYNKETQ
-421 KYHDVDAILLCEH
+421 KSHAVDAVLLCEH

-490 QSYAKNVQEYIMKWG
+490 QSYAKQVQEYIMKWG
-505 RYFQNTASAEIMR
+505 RYFQNTASAETMR
-518 MQMGWIDDNDAFV
+518 MQMGWTDDNETFV
-531 IGNIEIT
+531 IGNIEVT
-538 EETGPD
+538 EQTGPD

-557 TKALVKKGTFEKWKW
+557 VKALVKKGTLEKWKW
-572 AAQQLNDQP
+572 SAQQFSDQP

-586 AFGALTGFGAP
+586 AFGLLTGFGAP

-614 SGAAKSGSLY
+614 SGSGKSGSLY
-624 AALSIWGNP
+624 GALAVWGNP
-633 KKMSVFESTDNA
+633 KKLSVFESTDNA
-645 MQGRLLTSKNI
+645 MQGRLSTSKNI

-662 AGGKFPDV
+662 AGNKFPDV

-680 GESKLRLSGTNMT
+680 GESKLKLSGSNHI
-693 ERHQDLTASTIGFFT
+693 EKEQAITASTIGFFT

-742 KDHPE
+742 KDTPE
-747 KGKQIFDEFRKNYGH
+747 KGKQIIDPFRTNYGH

-773 WGETKIIKHM
+773 WTENKILKHM
-783 EVWMERF
+783 EIWIKRF
-790 RIDFGFD
+790 QKDFGHD
-797 ATYRY
+797 VTYRY
-802 YEDLISTVMTGGE
+802 YEDLIATTMTGGE

-837 MIAKRDGGNSI
+837 MMAKRDGGNSI
-848 NEVDFESILG
+848 NESDFESVLG
-858 EFFLDH
+858 EFFLDQI
-864 MGATLAVLNKKVIST
+864 GSTVVVVNGKVIAT
-879 PSPHRKLAVRAD
+879 PSPHKTCAIRAD
-891 LDEGVSYV
+891 HDVQETYV
-899 STSSLGKWLAEHGY
+899 STKFMCKWLAENGY

-934 RLAAGWKGAPESAN
+934 RLAAGWKGAPDSAN
-948 VNCYFF
+948 VNCYWF
-954 NEVPHIEI
+954 NQVAELDLDEI
-962 DEFKQSAA
+962 KQSAA

>member
-26 AGKAKVTN
+26 AGKVTN

-42 LIKQVDIIK
+42 LIKHVEFIK

-62 TFEGYSRKKDDCTF
+62 TFEGYSRKKDDCLF
-76 FRSFFIDLDVGEDK
+76 FRSFFIDLDVGEGK
-90 AASGKGYASKE
+90 AKDGKGYASKE
-101 DALTAL
+101 EALQAL
-107 DKFLDDSGLPPP
+107 DKFLADSEMPPP

-131 WLLEKEVAIADY
+131 WLLEEDVPIAEY
-143 LPYALK
+143 LPYAVK
-149 FKDYVMERLRADP
+149 FKEYVIARIHADP
-162 MVMAEP
+162 AVMAEP
-168 ARIMRC
+168 ARVMRC
-174 PDSLNYK
+174 PESLNYK
-181 TDPPSQAKFI
+181 TDPPSPAGFI
-191 DTEFTLY
+191 DTEFHTY
-198 SFDDF
+198 SFDAF
-203 KEFLGVIEVS
+203 KEFLGPVTVPVNNILS
-213 TSNVLK
+213 

-226 EETKKMRKLDNFVN
+226 EETKKMRKLDNYVN
-240 SFPRIIELTAEGKGC
+240 SFDQILKRNEEGTGC
-255 AQIQYAFEH
+255 AQIKYALDN
-264 AEHLEEPIWHSVM
+264 AKHLEEPIWHSVM
-277 TIAAHCEDKENMAHL
+277 TIAAHCDKKEEVVHL
-292 VSQGY
+292 VSKDYIGY
-297 SGYSPEIVDKKLENI
+297 SADIVNKKLENI
-312 LSVEKSGPHTCV
+312 LSVEKSGPHTCA

-348 ARILNTTRTEE
+348 ARILNTVRTEE
-359 PEPEPEHD
+359 DEPEPEHAD
-367 DDDPETPSDQAQ
+367 EPLTEASNQEK

-392 FPEYLEPFVRGVN
+392 FPEYLAPFARGIN
-405 GGIYYQP
+405 GGIYFQP
-412 PAKFNKETQ
+412 PAKFNKQTE

-442 YSPND
+442 YSPTD
-447 GECFMMRVHLPNDG
+447 GECFMMRAHLPNDG
-461 FREFLL
+461 CREFLL

-490 QSYAKNVQEYIMKWG
+490 QSYAKQVQEYIMKWG
-505 RYFQNTASAEIMR
+505 RYFQNTASAETMR
-518 MQMGWIDDNDAFV
+518 MQMGWADDNDTFI
-531 IGNIEIT
+531 IGNIEVT
-538 EETGPD
+538 EETGPE

-557 TKALVKKGTFEKWKW
+557 VKALTKKGTFEKWKW

-586 AFGALTGFGAP
+586 AFGAMTAYGAP

-624 AALSIWGNP
+624 GALSVWGNP
-633 KKMSVFESTDNA
+633 KKLSVFESTDNA
-645 MQGRLLTSKNI
+645 MQSRLSTSKNI

-662 AGGKFPDV
+662 AGNKFPDV

-680 GESKLRLSGTNMT
+680 GESKLKLSGSNHI
-693 ERHQDLTASTIGFFT
+693 EKEQAITASTIGFFT

-747 KGKQIFDEFRKNYGH
+747 KGKEIFDEFRKNYGH

-773 WGETKIIKHM
+773 WGEPKIVKRM
-783 EVWMERF
+783 EVWTVRF
-790 RIDFGFD
+790 RKDFGHD

-802 YEDLISTVMTGGE
+802 YEDLVATVMTGGE

-828 RIYKVMVGL
+828 RIYRVMIGL
-837 MIAKRDGGNSI
+837 MMAKRDGGNSI
-848 NEVDFESILG
+848 NESDFESVLG

-864 MGATLAVLNKKVIST
+864 MGAAVAVLNDKVIST
-879 PSPHRKLAVRAD
+879 PSPHRKLAVRID
-891 LDEGVSYV
+891 LDKGESYV
-899 STSSLGKWLAEHGY
+899 STASMTKWLAEHGY

-927 FIKKDKK
+927 FLKKDKK

-954 NEVPHIEI
+954 KEVPEI
-962 DEFKQSAA
+962 NLDEIQQSAA